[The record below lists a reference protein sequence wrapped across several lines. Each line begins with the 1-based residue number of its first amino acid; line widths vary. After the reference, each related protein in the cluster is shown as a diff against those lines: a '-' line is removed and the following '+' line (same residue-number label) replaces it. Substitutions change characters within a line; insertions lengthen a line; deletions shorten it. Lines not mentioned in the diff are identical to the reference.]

1 MKYLALCTLVLC
13 SAISIDAGVFSRR
26 TGRNSHLQSALT
38 ELDKVGSASS
48 FNQVTSSFGGSGSSF
63 GGSSFGGS
71 TGGASSGPAVPVVA
85 IISES
90 NNAPGTLG
98 DNSDFD
104 NSFEAENGIR
114 QTSSGST
121 VTIGEESVVVM
132 KGSYEYVGPDGQ
144 TYVVDWIADE
154 NGFQPSAP
162 HLPKEVPIPF
172 PEIAEAVAAQ
182 IAFAAQE
189 DAAGGSASA
198 GGFGGSAAS
207 GFGQSF
213 GASSQ
218 SQSVVTALLLCSAI
232 SIDAGV
238 FSRRIGRNSPP
249 ISSYG
254 AGQVGSASSFNQVT
268 TSFGGSGSSFGGSS
282 FGGSAGGASSGPAV
296 PVVAIISE
304 SNNAPAENGIRQTS
318 SGSTVTIGEESVV
331 VMKGSYEYIGG
342 DDGKSQSHSLK
353 LLKPLPAQIAF
364 AAQEDAA
371 GGSGSAGGFGG
382 SAAGGFG
389 QSFGASSQSQSVA
402 PLTQYGR

>member
-13 SAISIDAGVFSRR
+13 SAFSVDAGVFSRKI
-26 TGRNSHLQSALT
+26 GRNSPPISSYGAGQI
-38 ELDKVGSASS
+38 GSASS

-71 TGGASSGPAVPVVA
+71 AGGASSGPAVPVVA

-98 DNSDFD
+98 DNSDFE

-189 DAAGGSASA
+189 DAAGGSTSV
-198 GGFGGSAAS
+198 GGFS
-207 GFGQSF
+207 
-213 GASSQ
+213 
-218 SQSVVTALLLCSAI
+218 
-232 SIDAGV
+232 
-238 FSRRIGRNSPP
+238 
-249 ISSYG
+249 
-254 AGQVGSASSFNQVT
+254 
-268 TSFGGSGSSFGGSS
+268 
-282 FGGSAGGASSGPAV
+282 
-296 PVVAIISE
+296 
-304 SNNAPAENGIRQTS
+304 
-318 SGSTVTIGEESVV
+318 
-331 VMKGSYEYIGG
+331 
-342 DDGKSQSHSLK
+342 
-353 LLKPLPAQIAF
+353 
-364 AAQEDAA
+364 
-371 GGSGSAGGFGG
+371 G